1 LFGKNLSTRFF
12 PVCGKQIIIA
22 AMPVWVL
29 ALNYWLHLLA
39 TTAWLGG
46 TLVLTLVAWPGLAA
60 ADGPLRG
67 DLVRAFERRFR
78 PLANLSL
85 AALLVTG
92 TIQMSGDPHYEGF
105 LRFANSWSLLLL
117 AKHVV
122 FLLMIGVSLIMQWGV
137 KPALDRAALLAR
149 EAREDDQTQAALHRR
164 LRRLTAINL
173 IFGVLVLLLTAFL
186 TAL

>member
-1 LFGKNLSTRFF
+1 
-12 PVCGKQIIIA
+12 
-22 AMPVWVL
+22 MPVWVL

-39 TTAWLGG
+39 TIAWLGG
-46 TLVLTLVAWPGLAA
+46 TLILTLVAWPGLAA
-60 ADGPLRG
+60 ADGPLRA

-78 PLANLSL
+78 PIANLSL
-85 AALLVTG
+85 AVLLVTG

-122 FLLMIGVSLIMQWGV
+122 FLLMIGISLVAQWGV
-137 KPALDRAALLAR
+137 KPALDRAALLVR
-149 EAREDDQTQAALHRR
+149 EGDQAQTALHRR

-173 IFGVLVLLLTAFL
+173 IFGVLVLLLTAFI